1 MKKGFTSR
9 PDFLILYSRRHVILV
24 VNPLCWH
31 LIPVDVDLHDRGRA
45 GSGIF
50 YLVCV
55 QSPKPV
61 ILSSGLQSVVQ
72 NFMPGILPVQK
83 HSVRTKVLLK
93 KPLDIGMWKLQRL
106 FQDLEHR

>member
-1 MKKGFTSR
+1 M
-9 PDFLILYSRRHVILV
+9 IEV
-24 VNPLCWH
+24 VRVQAFFN
-31 LIPVDVDLHDRGRA
+31 
-45 GSGIF
+45 
-50 YLVCV
+50 LVCV

-106 FQDLEHR
+106 FQDLEHQQHTIPSSSLALPADIFQSTPAGPTHP